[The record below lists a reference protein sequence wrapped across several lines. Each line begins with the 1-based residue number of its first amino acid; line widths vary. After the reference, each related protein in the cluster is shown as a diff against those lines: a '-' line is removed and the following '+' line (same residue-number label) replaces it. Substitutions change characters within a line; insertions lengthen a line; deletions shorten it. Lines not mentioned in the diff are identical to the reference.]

1 MRGLEWHGDIP
12 QRAWTGR
19 SPQDWRAN
27 AKDNPTRLLQLI
39 QEDISAL
46 RKATKRR
53 KLKECRLLMSH
64 ATRIRE
70 FNRSIG
76 KLMFSIQSIQGTVNR
91 RAGVSLSLEVLVE
104 QEAWAAD
111 QPLPTCSEIQEAI
124 NRVMSAPRTTPDE
137 WKQVNGI
144 HDGTLRW
151 EDIQDYA
158 RFRQVFGNWK
168 LPGDTLVRQDEIL
181 LRIHH
186 ALVDVPNRSKVVT
199 ALEDTLLGEAPS
211 FTEYLQ
217 AVRSRSSKS

>member
-1 MRGLEWHGDIP
+1 M
-12 QRAWTGR
+12 
-19 SPQDWRAN
+19 
-27 AKDNPTRLLQLI
+27 RLLQLV
-39 QEDISAL
+39 QEDLAKL

-64 ATRIRE
+64 ATKIRE

-76 KLMFSIQSIQGTVNR
+76 KLMLSIQSIQGTVNR
-91 RAGVSLSLEVLVE
+91 RAGVSLSLEVLAE

-111 QPLPTCSEIQEAI
+111 QTLPTCAEIQEAI
-124 NRVMSAPRTTPDE
+124 NPVMSSPHATPEE
-137 WKQVNGI
+137 WRAVNGI

-181 LRIHH
+181 LCIHH
-186 ALVDVPNRSKVVT
+186 ALVDVPNRNKVVA
-199 ALEDTLLGEAPS
+199 ALEDTLLGPSPS
-211 FTEYLQ
+211 FDKYLL
-217 AVRSRSSKS
+217 AVRSRSSKSAGVLTGLTYT